1 MKTIKKIIALSLVFA
16 SLLIGACVKS
26 TCEEVSTSTNTVYIF
41 VDYTDQLNFNKLK
54 ENWAKDYKTINQLFP
69 MQSCQG
75 GKLRMIPVTN
85 LGSNEIAAM
94 SYEALPASLNEFN
107 PPIDYTLFKRDFKKS
122 METFLL
128 REAKELPS
136 THLFE
141 PMCQAFNQLQTS
153 TDAGRK
159 IAIFYSDMLENSDG
173 GSLYSKKVD
182 PKVLLKQW
190 QATTGCTLPD
200 MTGLEVYIV
209 NHRKERTNQLIRKSN
224 LFWKDAF
231 TKQGAKV
238 VLTSS
243 LEL

>member
-1 MKTIKKIIALSLVFA
+1 MKTVKKVLSISFVF
-16 SLLIGACVKS
+16 LLLFTSACIKS
-26 TCEEVSTSTNTVYIF
+26 TCEDMQSATNTVYVFI
-41 VDYTDQLNFNKLK
+41 DYTDQLNFNKFK
-54 ENWAKDYKTINQLFP
+54 ENWEMDYKTINKLFP
-69 MQSCQG
+69 MRPCQS

-85 LGSNEIAAM
+85 LGSNEITAI

-141 PMCQAFNQLQTS
+141 PMCAAFQQLQASTTS
-153 TDAGRK
+153 GRK

-173 GSLYSKKVD
+173 GSLYSKKGD
-182 PKVLLKQW
+182 PTVFLKNW
-190 QATTGCTLPD
+190 ETNTGCSLPD
-200 MTGLEVYIV
+200 LSGLEIYIV
-209 NHRKERTNQLIRKSN
+209 NHRKEGTNQLIRKSN
-224 LFWKDAF
+224 LFWKETF
-231 TKQGAKV
+231 SSRGAKV

-243 LEL
+243 LDL

>member
-1 MKTIKKIIALSLVFA
+1 MKTIKKIIALSFVLA
-16 SLLIGACVKS
+16 SLLISACTKS
-26 TCEEVSTSTNTVYIF
+26 TCEEVSSSTNTVYVFI
-41 VDYTDQLNFNKLK
+41 DYTDQLNFNKLK
-54 ENWAKDYKTINQLFP
+54 ENWDKDYKTINRLFP
-69 MQSCQG
+69 MKSCQG

-141 PMCQAFNQLQTS
+141 PMCQAFNKLQTS
-153 TDAGRK
+153 TDGGRK

-173 GSLYSKKVD
+173 GSLYNKKGD
-182 PKVLLKQW
+182 PKTLLKQW
-190 QATTGCTLPD
+190 QATTGCSLPD
-200 MTGLEVYIV
+200 MSGLEVYIV
-209 NHRKERTNQLIRKSN
+209 NHRQEGTNQLIRKSN
-224 LFWKDAF
+224 LFWKDTF
-231 TKQGAKV
+231 MKQGAKV